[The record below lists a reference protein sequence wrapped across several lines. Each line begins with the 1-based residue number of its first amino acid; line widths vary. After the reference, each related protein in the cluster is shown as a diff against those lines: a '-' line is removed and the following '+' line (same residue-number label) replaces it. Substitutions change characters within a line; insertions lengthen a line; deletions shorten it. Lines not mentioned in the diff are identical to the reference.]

1 MLFRCSRC
9 DSFASDHDDRSC
21 ECDQVEDLLT
31 QQRDAARAEADTLRR
46 QVEALRAALAKFGGH
61 ASGCTYEGFTWTS
74 AQRVYGPTSHCTCGL
89 DAALAA
95 RTP

>member
-1 MLFRCSRC
+1 MSREVCKHGRLADAVCGRC
-9 DSFASDHDDRSC
+9 DLEAIDDPSSVMA
-21 ECDQVEDLLT
+21 E
-31 QQRDAARAEADTLRR
+31 RDALRR